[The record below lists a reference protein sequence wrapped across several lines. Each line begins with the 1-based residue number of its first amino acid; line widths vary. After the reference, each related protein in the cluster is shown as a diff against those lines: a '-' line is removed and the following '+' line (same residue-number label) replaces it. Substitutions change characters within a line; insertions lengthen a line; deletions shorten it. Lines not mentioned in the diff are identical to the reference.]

1 MSVGS
6 LTRDMP
12 DKKTKSVRLP
22 TDIAQEVETRAE
34 DRGIS
39 ESDML
44 RRLIVSGLDDRGD
57 EIIDRLDKLENL
69 VEDYDDDHV
78 LTIG

>member
-1 MSVGS
+1 MLVGS
-6 LTRDMP
+6 LTYDMTE
-12 DKKTKSVRLP
+12 KKTKSVRLP
-22 TDIAQEVETRAE
+22 MDIAQVVEDRAE
-34 DRGIS
+34 SRGIS

-44 RRLIVSGLDDRGD
+44 RRLIVSGLDDRDD

>member
-1 MSVGS
+1 MDS
-6 LTRDMP
+6 LTRDMTE
-12 DKKTKSVRLP
+12 KKTKSVRLP

-44 RRLIVSGLDDRGD
+44 RRLIVAGLDDRDD
-57 EIIDRLDKLENL
+57 EIIDRLDNLENL
-69 VEDYDDDHV
+69 VENYDDDYV